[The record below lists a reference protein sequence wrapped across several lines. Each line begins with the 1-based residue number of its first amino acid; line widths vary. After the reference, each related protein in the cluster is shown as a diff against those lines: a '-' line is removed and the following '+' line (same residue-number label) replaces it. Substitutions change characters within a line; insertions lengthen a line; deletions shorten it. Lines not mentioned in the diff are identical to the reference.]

1 MTKPYVL
8 IREDGN
14 RHSYQPSGD
23 FNYVEKCE
31 NLELFWFLFQEL
43 QRKMAKSNA
52 IFIIT
57 FRSVH
62 DEIGSSDEYIV

>member
-1 MTKPYVL
+1 METGIL
-8 IREDGN
+8 N
-14 RHSYQPSGD
+14 QPSGD
-23 FNYVEKCE
+23 FNYVEKRK

>member
-1 MTKPYVL
+1 MLT
-8 IREDGN
+8 
-14 RHSYQPSGD
+14 SQPSGD
-23 FNYVEKCE
+23 FNYIEKRE

-62 DEIGSSDEYIV
+62 DEIGSSDKYIV